1 MFGQSY
7 IQSTLRKAY
16 SAAWNVFKSLGITV
30 TRPLVPLLYVT
41 TKPAAL
47 KPLIMSSY
55 EGLDPSMTTVGRSPV
70 KNAREPVC
78 ELLSWRLLLK
88 GSIGNEGNYIQ
99 VVAGLDVGGAD
110 ASQLTVLTVEVVI
123 L

>member
-1 MFGQSY
+1 
-7 IQSTLRKAY
+7 
-16 SAAWNVFKSLGITV
+16 
-30 TRPLVPLLYVT
+30 
-41 TKPAAL
+41 
-47 KPLIMSSY
+47 
-55 EGLDPSMTTVGRSPV
+55 MTTVGRSPV

-123 L
+123 IVVMGERILDRLQLHVPCFFQGYLVQVKWFVKRLIGRIPGVFWGHVGC